1 MIDCH
6 RLSIDRNDPG
16 DFDLLDERERRHAE
30 GLRFERDRWR
40 YIAAHAQV
48 RRILGTRCGLPPDAL
63 PLRRSRHGKP
73 LLALAGTTCHFSLSH
88 SGEIGWLAV
97 APYPVGLDV
106 ERLARWREAE
116 RTGRAARPAVPA
128 EGLGALITST
138 CTPAEADDLLA
149 LDEADR
155 VSAFLA
161 LWTRKEAVLK
171 AWGLGLGIIE
181 PSRLPLGLHGAG
193 PVRVP
198 DEAAHLGCR
207 SLFVTTLANEASVLS
222 VAAAAARQPELRL
235 HSAADLTPL
244 LRQS

>member
-1 MIDCH
+1 M
-6 RLSIDRNDPG
+6 
-16 DFDLLDERERRHAE
+16 
-30 GLRFERDRWR
+30 
-40 YIAAHAQV
+40 
-48 RRILGTRCGLPPDAL
+48 
-63 PLRRSRHGKP
+63 
-73 LLALAGTTCHFSLSH
+73 
-88 SGEIGWLAV
+88 
-97 APYPVGLDV
+97 
-106 ERLARWREAE
+106 
-116 RTGRAARPAVPA
+116 
-128 EGLGALITST
+128 
-138 CTPAEADDLLA
+138 
-149 LDEADR
+149 
-155 VSAFLA
+155 SAFLA